1 MPSLPNSHSVA
12 KQVAVSAM
20 MAVFAIAISYIERLL
35 PLNIGVPGIKLGL
48 ANIVVVLS
56 LYLLGTK
63 YALVINLLRIFILSF
78 LFTGPYGL
86 IYSLCGG
93 LLSFG
98 AMVLLKRTTVFSIIG
113 VSVGGS
119 ILHNTGQ
126 ILAAMVLMS
135 TSSLL
140 YYLPVLIITG
150 TVTGTLIGLISGFLL
165 KKLTPIMEYLHIEN
179 TKQLF

>member
-1 MPSLPNSHSVA
+1 MPSHPKNCLAA
-12 KQVAVSAM
+12 KEVAVSAM
-20 MAVFAIAISYIERLL
+20 MAVFAIAVSYLERLL
-35 PLNIGVPGIKLGL
+35 PLDVGVPGIKLGL

-63 YALVINLLRIFILSF
+63 YALIINLLRILVLSL

-98 AMVLLKRTTVFSIIG
+98 MMVLLKKASVFSIVG
-113 VSVGGS
+113 VSTGGS

-135 TSSLL
+135 TTSLL

-150 TVTGTLIGLISGFLL
+150 TVTGTFIGLISGFLL
-165 KKLTPIMEYLHIEN
+165 KKLTPVMRYFNIKN
-179 TKQLF
+179 TESSQ